1 LSRCMLARET
11 VGVKH
16 FNELLLLLHAVGL
29 ELEKSERAS
38 EQVWGRHLLED
49 WRSLELLAQSR
60 DTEPPSESVALPDL
74 IVVGQ
79 ELRDR

>member
-1 LSRCMLARET
+1 MLPRET

-16 FNELLLLLHAVGL
+16 FNELLMLLHAVGL
-29 ELEKSERAS
+29 ELCQRERAS
-38 EQVWGRHLLED
+38 ERAWGRHLLED
-49 WRSLELLAQSR
+49 WRSLELLAQSK
-60 DTEPPSESVALPDL
+60 DEGQVEPPSESVAMPDQ

>member
-1 LSRCMLARET
+1 

-16 FNELLLLLHAVGL
+16 FNDLLLLLHAVGL
-29 ELEKSERAS
+29 ELEKSERVS

-49 WRSLELLAQSR
+49 WRSLEILAQSR
-60 DTEPPSESVALPDL
+60 DTGEVEPPSESVALPDL